1 MRRFRPQAGVTLI
14 ELAVVLLI
22 IGLLTLA
29 ATPLTSS
36 WTTNADLHT
45 AGGQVNQAFNHAKAA
60 ALRNAFSA
68 VGNAPATR
76 IAYDAAERQLKVCK
90 TATGLCDEASWRATL
105 PAGVELSLTGASFP
119 IELNNRGQ
127 HATGFTARLSKGG
140 ETDEHPF
147 R

>member
-1 MRRFRPQAGVTLI
+1 MRRCRLQSGVTLV

-22 IGLLTLA
+22 IALLALA

-45 AGGQVNQAFNHAKAA
+45 AGGQINQAFSHAKAA
-60 ALRNAFSA
+60 ALRNALGA
-68 VGNAPATR
+68 IGDAPAAR
-76 IAYDAAERQLKVCK
+76 IAYDTADRQLKVCK
-90 TATGLCDEASWRATL
+90 TASGVCDETLWRATL

-140 ETDEHPF
+140 ETDVHPF
-147 R
+147 H